1 MGLMDKI
8 TEGVNK
14 GIGETERVLEVG
26 KLKTQRSSLQKSR
39 DELLLTA
46 GRTAFAIHRRTPFD
60 QPELEA
66 VFESVRNVELQIVQI
81 DDRLAQVER
90 GTTGAGCP
98 SCGAPT
104 PAGAA
109 FCVACGKPIEKVES
123 IVCSHCGTQAPEG
136 SAFCVRCGA
145 GFDDTAAQEGEGTGD

>member
-14 GIGETERVLEVG
+14 GIGETERVLEIG
-26 KLKTQRSSLQKSR
+26 KLKTQRSSLQRSR
-39 DELLLTA
+39 DDLLLAA

-60 QPELEA
+60 QPELVA
-66 VFESVRNVELQIVQI
+66 VFESVRDVELQIVQI

-90 GTTGAGCP
+90 VAAGAVCPKCGT
-98 SCGAPT
+98 ST
-104 PAGAA
+104 PHGAA
-109 FCVACGKPIEKVES
+109 FCVGCGEPVTKVES
-123 IVCSHCGTQAPEG
+123 ITCSQCGTQAPAG

-145 GFDDTAAQEGEGTGD
+145 GFGEAAVQPDEGTDA